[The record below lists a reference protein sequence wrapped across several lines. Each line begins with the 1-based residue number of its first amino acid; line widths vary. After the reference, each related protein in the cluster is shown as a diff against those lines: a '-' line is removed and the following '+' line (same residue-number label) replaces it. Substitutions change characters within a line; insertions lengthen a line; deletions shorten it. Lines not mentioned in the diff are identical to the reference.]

1 MATIAQYTYDSTQ
14 GTILPTFN
22 NGFSYSTS
30 TSTSGTTV
38 TMTITANSA
47 PTSMSFQNKNIQKVL
62 TLDTSNLTK
71 MDYMFDGCALLTQ
84 VNCTNWNTSKVT
96 SLLGLFRGCSMLTTL
111 TGIENINTSN
121 VTIFKEA
128 FYACAKLT
136 TLNLSG
142 WKFIKTAGSNYVYMM
157 FAYCNTLKTVT
168 IGDYSLSTTS
178 TNQHYIFQNCISLR
192 TVNVTCNNSYALTS
206 FFNDLPNIYPESG
219 TVNLTTSLS
228 SVDTTVAGDK
238 GWSINKITTK
248 GIRLGSTLLSKIYK
262 GTTEITKVYLGTTLL
277 YEKGS
282 SGGGGSGSGGSIP
295 CTALSVNPSSYVM
308 IYYSQKTY
316 ADITCTPTP
325 TNTTDPITATSGNTT
340 YVAVSKPSAKVVR
353 ATMMPGSSGYSATV
367 TITCGSKF
375 QKITV
380 YCNG

>member
-62 TLDTSNLTK
+62 TLDTSNLTT
-71 MDYMFDGCALLTQ
+71 MQYMFDGCALLTS
-84 VNCTNWNTSKVT
+84 VNCSNWNTSKVT
-96 SLLGLFRGCSMLTTL
+96 SLLGIFRGCSMLTTL
-111 TGIENINTSN
+111 TNIKNINTSK
-121 VTIFKEA
+121 VTIFKDA
-128 FYACAKLT
+128 FYGCSSLT
-136 TLNLSG
+136 TLDLSG
-142 WKFIKTAGSNYVYMM
+142 WNFTNTDSANYVYMM
-157 FAYCNTLKTVT
+157 CSYCTKLKTLNLGNFTTNTSVT
-168 IGDYSLSTTS
+168 Y
-178 TNQHYIFQNCISLR
+178 QHYIFQSSTALR
-192 TVNVTCNNSYALTS
+192 TITLTCNNSYALQS
-206 FFNDLPNIYPESG
+206 FFNDLPDITPESG
-219 TVNLTTSLS
+219 TINLTTTLTSLNS
-228 SVDTTVAGDK
+228 TAATSK
-238 GWSINKITTK
+238 GWTINKQTK
-248 GIRLGSTLLSKIYK
+248 SKICLGSTVLSKIYK
-262 GTTEITKVYLGTTLL
+262 GSTEITKVYLGTTLI
-277 YEKGS
+277 YDKSSS
-282 SGGGGSGSGGSIP
+282 SGGGSSGGSIP
-295 CTALSVNPSSYVM
+295 CTALSISPSDYIF

-325 TNTTDPITATSGNTT
+325 SNTTDQITAASGNTS

-353 ATMMPGSSGYSATV
+353 ATMMPGTSGYSATV

-380 YCNG
+380 YCNP